1 MQFESWKKILVLLVT
16 VLGIAYA
23 APNAIPGDGAEGGGF
38 LPGQKI
44 NLGLDLQGGS
54 HLLLRVDMDVVVNE
68 RLEGMAETV
77 RLEFRQNNLRFS
89 GLAVRDG
96 AVNISIRKPEDDT
109 AARAVF
115 AEIGPAVSIS
125 AEGLPFASLL
135 PSRG

>member
-1 MQFESWKKILVLLVT
+1 MLQFESWKKILVLLVT

-23 APNAIPGDGAEGGGF
+23 APNAILGDGAEGRGF

-54 HLLLRVDMDVVVNE
+54 HLLLRVDMVVVVNE

-77 RLEFRQNNLRFS
+77 RLGFRQNNLRFS

-109 AARAVF
+109 AARAIF
-115 AEIGPAVSIS
+115 AEFGPAVSIAADGTS
-125 AEGLPFASLL
+125 FRLAFTE
-135 PSRG
+135 